1 MELLNIV
8 VLRMNAMLIIER
20 NLIEMPRKPTS
31 EVIEHRITLGTYER
45 QLVSDVAGSYQFNKI
60 ANPIIRLISDN
71 TAMALIIAS
80 LGLFLDRY
88 LDINW
93 REITKGMDNKQL
105 NDWLET
111 QNLVGAGIGGLIGLF
126 LGGPFGAV
134 AGATAGT
141 VVVEGIEYGLD
152 EAGQLIIDN
161 TTPSQSIALVL
172 SLYRIGQ
179 IFSPNNNQS
188 SNPNFV
194 PTPNYDDVI

>member
-1 MELLNIV
+1 
-8 VLRMNAMLIIER
+8 MNAMLIIER

-141 VVVEGIEYGLD
+141 VVVEGVEYALD

-161 TTPSQSIALVL
+161 TTPSQSIAFVL

-179 IFSPNNNQS
+179 IFTPNNNQS

>member
-1 MELLNIV
+1 
-8 VLRMNAMLIIER
+8 
-20 NLIEMPRKPTS
+20 MPRKPTS

-60 ANPIIRLISDN
+60 ANPIISLISDN

-88 LDINW
+88 LDPDW
-93 REITKGMDNKQL
+93 REITKNMNNSQL

-126 LGGPFGAV
+126 FGGIPGAAV
-134 AGATAGT
+134 GATAGS

-152 EAGQLIIDN
+152 EAGQAIIDN
-161 TTPSQSIALVL
+161 TTPSQSIAVVL
-172 SLYRIGQ
+172 GIYRLGQ
-179 IFSPNNNQS
+179 IFGIGDNNE
-188 SNPNFV
+188 
-194 PTPNYDDVI
+194 

>member
-1 MELLNIV
+1 
-8 VLRMNAMLIIER
+8 
-20 NLIEMPRKPTS
+20 MPRKPTS
-31 EVIEHRITLGTYER
+31 EVIEHRITLGGYER

-60 ANPIIRLISDN
+60 ANPLIRLISDN

-93 REITKGMDNKQL
+93 RTITKDMDNKQL
-105 NDWLET
+105 ADWLET

-126 LGGPFGAV
+126 FGGAFGAV

-141 VVVEGIEYGLD
+141 VVVEGVEYALD
-152 EAGQLIIDN
+152 EAGQIIIDN
-161 TTPSQSIALVL
+161 TSPSQSIFFVL

-179 IFSPNNNQS
+179 VFSPNNNQS
-188 SNPNFV
+188 SGV
-194 PTPNYDDVI
+194 YIPTPNYEENA

>member
-1 MELLNIV
+1 VWGSKI
-8 VLRMNAMLIIER
+8 
-20 NLIEMPRKPTS
+20 MPRKPTS
-31 EVIEHRITLGTYER
+31 EVIEHRITLGGYER

-60 ANPIIRLISDN
+60 ANPLIRLISDN

-93 REITKGMDNKQL
+93 RTITKDMDNKQIA
-105 NDWLET
+105 DWLET

-126 LGGPFGAV
+126 FGGIPGAAV
-134 AGATAGT
+134 GATTGS

-188 SNPNFV
+188 SDNYV